1 MSQET
6 HSPTNRGTNVL
17 PGWVVLPLVAVLY
30 YAAARLGLL
39 LAFEKSNASP
49 VWPPSGLAFALVL
62 LLGQRVWPGV
72 FVGAFAANLAVFAS
86 NRTAPLAT
94 LGVVSGSI
102 AVGNTLEALAGA
114 WLFRRWIGTNNSFH
128 NTGDILR
135 FVSAA
140 VFMCVVS
147 AGIGSASLLGGGII
161 PPDIWCTVVLTWWIG
176 DVAGVLIL
184 TPAILGLDSGSAPPV
199 DTRHRLESAG
209 LLVVLIAVAAI
220 PFSGRLPTTMD
231 AELLF
236 LLFPA
241 FLWPVFRLGSRAAAV
256 AVVCVSFLAI
266 WQTVHGEGPFARAE
280 LNESLLLVQ
289 GFVCVIAITIHALA
303 AALVERRG
311 AIISLQHANENL
323 THQTEVFRNVTESL
337 PQLVWSCLPDGRCD
351 YLGPQWVAY
360 TGIPEAEQL
369 DYGWSQQLHPED
381 REPTTKKWQQ
391 TAAVGGDLDVEFR
404 IRRHDG
410 VYRWFKTRAV
420 PLRTPMGEILK
431 WFGTNTDIDD
441 LRQALEQLRASLR
454 EVGHLKAALDEHAIV
469 AITDAQGRIIFVNDK
484 FCSISQYS
492 REELLGQDH
501 RIINSG
507 HHPAAFIRDLWS
519 TISSGQVW
527 HGEIKN
533 RAKDGTF
540 YWVDT
545 TIVPFLDEHGQP
557 LHYVAIRADVT
568 ERMQKRE
575 ELSQLNATLGQ
586 RVEDRTAD
594 LSRTVDA
601 LQREMIEHLRAEDA
615 LQKMRF
621 SVDHAGDSI
630 FWISRAGQILY
641 ANEAACQSRSYAL
654 DELLGL
660 TIFELDPDYQ
670 PVVWDSHFE
679 DLKRRGTITFETRHI
694 TKDGR
699 IFPVEV
705 NANYVQHGGE
715 EFNFAFLRD
724 ITERNELQ
732 KNVLE
737 VSEAERRRIGQD
749 LHDGLGQELT
759 GLGFLAGRL
768 DGRLRK
774 LSPAQAPLAQQIAEG
789 LDRALKNVRQ
799 VSKGL
804 IPMDVSAE
812 GLQVALEDL
821 AVEISSQTSVTCR
834 FSGSAAVNDSQHA
847 TNLYRIAQEA
857 VSNALRHSLAHEITL
872 SLNDNAGRI
881 TLSIHDDGV
890 GFPDQSLATPGLGL
904 KTMRYRANLIGG
916 ALLIEST
923 TDSGT
928 RVTCT
933 VGAERI
939 S

>member
-241 FLWPVFRLGSRAAAV
+241 FLWPVFRLGPRAAAV

-266 WQTVHGEGPFARAE
+266 WQTVHGAGPFARAE

-303 AALVERRG
+303 AALVERRD

-323 THQTEVFRNVTESL
+323 THQSAELRNVTETL

-381 REPTTKKWQQ
+381 REPATEKWQQ
-391 TAAVGGDLDVEFR
+391 AAAVGCNLDVEFR

-420 PLRTPMGEILK
+420 PLRDPAGTILK
-431 WFGTNTDIDD
+431 WFGSNTDIEE
-441 LRQALEQLRASLR
+441 LRQAEEELHRINASL
-454 EVGHLKAALDEHAIV
+454 
-469 AITDAQGRIIFVNDK
+469 
-484 FCSISQYS
+484 
-492 REELLGQDH
+492 EE
-501 RIINSG
+501 R
-507 HHPAAFIRDLWS
+507 
-519 TISSGQVW
+519 
-527 HGEIKN
+527 
-533 RAKDGTF
+533 
-540 YWVDT
+540 
-545 TIVPFLDEHGQP
+545 
-557 LHYVAIRADVT
+557 VT
-568 ERMQKRE
+568 
-575 ELSQLNATLGQ
+575 
-586 RVEDRTAD
+586 DRTIE
-594 LSRTVDA
+594 LSRTVDD
-601 LQREMIEHLRAEDA
+601 LLREVTEHQRAEDA

-630 FWISRAGQILY
+630 FWVSRAGRILY
-641 ANEAACQSRSYAL
+641 VNEAACQSRGYSL

-670 PVVWDSHFE
+670 PGVWNSHFE
-679 DLKRRGTITFETRHI
+679 DLKRRGTITFETRHL

-699 IFPVEV
+699 MFPVEV

-732 KNVLE
+732 KNVLD

-768 DGRLRK
+768 DGLLRK

-804 IPMDVSAE
+804 IPVEVSAE

-821 AVEISSQTSVTCR
+821 AHEITSQTPVTCR
-834 FSGSAAVNDSQHA
+834 FSGSAAIDDSQHA

-857 VSNALRHSLAHEITL
+857 VSNALRHSGAKHIAL
-872 SLNDNAGRI
+872 SLHDDAGRI
-881 TLSIHDDGV
+881 TLKIHDDGI
-890 GFPDQSLATPGLGL
+890 GFPDHASPEFGLGL
-904 KTMRYRANLIGG
+904 KTMRYRAQLIGG